1 MITAKQKR
9 RENIAEYILYLWQL
23 EDMLRALEFS
33 PEKIYSTLVEP
44 HAELDAEQKQTLF
57 FWYMDLVNL
66 LRTEGKESG
75 GHLEHT
81 LHLIADLNDLH
92 LHLLRAP
99 VGREQGYDRVWS
111 ALAAE
116 LPKLKTAIAG
126 ESRMTADGISD
137 MEACFRAL
145 YSVMLCRL
153 RGTAEAEEGPAGQKK
168 AEAAERYI
176 CDVLE
181 VVSPVVARL
190 AAIHGAAERGE
201 LDLYRDME

>member
-1 MITAKQKR
+1 MLTAKQKR
-9 RENIAEYILYLWQL
+9 GENIAEYILYLWQL

-33 PEKIYSTLVEP
+33 PEQIYSTLVEP
-44 HAELDAEQKQTLF
+44 HAELDQEQKQTLF
-57 FWYMDLVNL
+57 FWYMDMVNL
-66 LRTEGKESG
+66 LRTEGKEKA

-92 LHLLRAP
+92 LHLLQAP
-99 VGREQGYDRVWS
+99 VGREQGYDRIFA
-111 ALAAE
+111 ALRPE

-126 ESRMTADGISD
+126 ESDLAAAEITD

-153 RGTAEAEEGPAGQKK
+153 RGTALPEEGPAAQKK
-168 AEAAERYI
+168 AQATERYI
-176 CDVLE
+176 KDVLD

-201 LDLYRDME
+201 LDLYKDMA

>member
-1 MITAKQKR
+1 MLTAKQKR
-9 RENIAEYILYLWQL
+9 KENIAEYILYLWQL

-33 PEKIYSTLVEP
+33 PEKIYATLVEP
-44 HAELDAEQKQTLF
+44 HTELDQDQKQTLF
-57 FWYMDLVNL
+57 FWYMDMVNL
-66 LRTEGKESG
+66 IKTERKEQA

-92 LHLLRAP
+92 QHLLRAP
-99 VGREQGYDRVWS
+99 VGREQGYDRVFA
-111 ALAAE
+111 ALAPE

-126 ESRMTADGISD
+126 DSEMTAAEISD

-153 RGTAEAEEGPAGQKK
+153 KGAAKNDAKGSDKK
-168 AEAAERYI
+168 AEAAERYVQ
-176 CDVLE
+176 DVLA

-190 AAIHGAAERGE
+190 AAIHRAAERGE
-201 LDLYRDME
+201 IDLYKDMA